1 MHRLLATIDSLAD
14 TAGRWWL
21 CTRHGHDYTDRSTP
35 PACRDC
41 GRTRKA
47 PR

>member
-1 MHRLLATIDSLAD
+1 MRRYLPDLTNLRDRAR
-14 TAGRWWL
+14 GWWL
-21 CTRHGHDYTDRSTP
+21 CTRYGHDYTDRGDP

-41 GRTRKA
+41 GRTQRG